1 MEFTF
6 LFYKITVR
14 KARRRFITAE
24 RAPHLSSVILSGA
37 KRSRRILAPH
47 PRRGV
52 PDDPCR
58 CSTHRRFCNSRANS
72 HRAQRRGGYH
82 PPAQRVPN
90 PHAALRRIRTAPNVG
105 GDDPGTPLSDA
116 CRNPARCG
124 HRALQGAAHPNQ
136 SGRMKNVR
144 RIRTL
149 AEFVSRFCYASFH
162 RRAATCGPPRT
173 GNETAGHRS
182 PPYVLCRRKKG
193 KGKPFP
199 HIYVSSGASASLR
212 YSRKYAPQKTSTP
225 NAPMIPSSASVGIV
239 TAFAIASPAMKSSA
253 VCRTIA
259 SG

>member
-1 MEFTF
+1 MS
-6 LFYKITVR
+6 LD
-14 KARRRFITAE
+14 
-24 RAPHLSSVILSGA
+24 ILLP
-37 KRSRRILAPH
+37 ILL
-47 PRRGV
+47 GYTV

-58 CSTHRRFCNSRANS
+58 TPRRFCNSRANP

-90 PHAALRRIRTAPNVG
+90 PHAALRRIRSAFRAG
-105 GDDPGTPLSDA
+105 GDAPGAPLPDA

-144 RIRTL
+144 RIRIL

-182 PPYVLCRRKKG
+182 PPYVLSRRKKG
-193 KGKPFP
+193 KRKPFP

-212 YSRKYAPQKTSTP
+212 YSRKYAPQKTRTP

-239 TAFAIASPAMKSSA
+239 TTFAIVSPAMKSSA
-253 VCRTIA
+253 VCSTIA